1 MQDINRL
8 KLLLAEKYKI
18 GTWLSE
24 EIGLLTLMFGNCW
37 LHLTNKK

>member
-24 EIGLLTLMFGNCW
+24 EMGRKQEQFRVG
-37 LHLTNKK
+37 